1 MVCPD
6 CNNSG
11 VENKDTQD
19 ECETMFIVVYVNH
32 SLTNTKHPKSEHST
46 FRTLYIFQMVISPKN
61 RWTIQ
66 IRDIL
71 DRITDIFSSFQ

>member
-19 ECETMFIVVYVNH
+19 ECETMFIVVYNQHDKRKENETV
-32 SLTNTKHPKSEHST
+32 TEQEKE
-46 FRTLYIFQMVISPKN
+46 V
-61 RWTIQ
+61 
-66 IRDIL
+66 D
-71 DRITDIFSSFQ
+71 SSRSFVGGELG